1 MNFQQGL
8 SGLNATSK
16 SLEVTGNNIA
26 NAGTFG
32 AKAGRAEF
40 ADLYANALG
49 TTSNNNIGIG
59 VQVETVTQQF
69 SQGTI
74 LSTSNMMDVAING
87 NGFFQLEDANGELV
101 YSRNGQF
108 QVDREGYI
116 VTSSGQRLQGYQ
128 ADELGTIETGV
139 RSDLQLSLSGVKP
152 HVTDQIDM
160 ALNLDSRSGV
170 TLPTG
175 GGIDFDDPKTYNNA
189 TSVEVFDPQG
199 KPVSVS
205 YYFQKADRDLWNV
218 FATVGDVP
226 LNGNAATPQPL
237 LTGLNFDA
245 GGLNPKVGTAPLAKF
260 TLPDI
265 PASDQNGLIQG
276 IEVDFTQM
284 TQFGTAFSVTEV
296 SQNGYAPGQFTGLS
310 IEDDGIVTAR
320 YTNGLTQPAGQLE
333 LATFR
338 NPQGLKS
345 LGGNAWISTMQAGDP
360 ITGTPGSGTLGA
372 VQSGALEES
381 NVDLTGELVN
391 LMTSQRLYQANA
403 QTIKTQDSVLQTLV
417 SMR

>member
-26 NAGTFG
+26 NAGTYG

-49 TTSNNNIGIG
+49 STSNNNVGIG

-74 LSTSNMMDVAING
+74 VSTSNMMDVAING
-87 NGFFQLEDANGELV
+87 NGFFQLKDGNGELV

-128 ADELGTIETGV
+128 ADEAGMVATGV
-139 RSDLQLSLSGVKP
+139 RSDLKLSLTGVKP
-152 HVTDQIDM
+152 QVSDSIDM
-160 ALNLDSRSGV
+160 ALNLDSRGKV
-170 TLPTG
+170 TRPAA
-175 GGIDFDDPKTYNNA
+175 GGIDFKDPTTYNNA

-199 KPVSVS
+199 KPVNVS
-205 YYFQKADRDLWNV
+205 YYFQKADRDQWNV
-218 FATVGDVP
+218 YAEVGDVP
-226 LNGNAATPQPL
+226 LNGTAASPQPL
-237 LTGLNFDA
+237 LSGLTFDA
-245 GGLNPKVGTAPLAKF
+245 GGLNPKVGGVPLAKT

-265 PASDQNGLIQG
+265 PASDSNGLIHG
-276 IEVDFTQM
+276 IVADFTQS
-284 TQFGTAFSVTEV
+284 TQFGTAFSVSSV
-296 SQNGYAPGQFTGLS
+296 SQNGFAPGQFTSLS
-310 IEDDGIVTAR
+310 IEDNGIVTAR

-333 LATFR
+333 LASFR

-345 LGGNAWISTMQAGDP
+345 LGGNVWMNTVQAGDP
-360 ITGTPGSGTLGA
+360 VTGVPGSGTLGA
-372 VQSGALEES
+372 VKSGALEES